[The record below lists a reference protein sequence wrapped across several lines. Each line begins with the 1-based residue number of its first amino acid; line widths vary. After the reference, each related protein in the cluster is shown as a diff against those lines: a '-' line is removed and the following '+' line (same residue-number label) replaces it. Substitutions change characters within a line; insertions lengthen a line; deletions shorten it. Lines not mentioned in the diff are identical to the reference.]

1 MPALRPTHGRRCQER
16 TPSALAPRRL
26 SPPGIAKRLRNWAT
40 LVSAL
45 ATWLVGHA
53 ALAASKTKERTIST
67 DEVVSWL
74 DESGDNASLADQGG
88 KEEQLVPLPPPRH
101 HGFVVES
108 GIGALGQIGEMK
120 HTSPVAP
127 WFHLQVGYEPLR
139 FLMVFIEGDLVLSNT
154 SYAPPPPPQRT
165 YALWGFGAGLRGTV
179 KASDRVGLYLQG
191 SVGGAQVTSDVLS
204 IYGYED
210 ADKLNLYLAAELGVE
225 WYQISP
231 HWALTAHGGV
241 RDYIGTFKR
250 EFSDQ
255 PPLAWVSGL
264 GLRYTF

>member
-1 MPALRPTHGRRCQER
+1 MPALRPTHGRCCQGR
-16 TPSALAPRRL
+16 GTAWRSASAQ
-26 SPPGIAKRLRNWAT
+26 SGAA
-40 LVSAL
+40 LVSSLVAL
-45 ATWLVGHA
+45 LSTSA
-53 ALAASKTKERTIST
+53 AHGAAEPKERAIST

-74 DESGDNASLADQGG
+74 DSKGDPALSTDQGAS
-88 KEEQLVPLPPPRH
+88 EDQLVPLPPPRH
-101 HGFVVES
+101 RGFVVES

-139 FLMVFIEGDLVLSNT
+139 FLMVFVEGDLVLSNT

-165 YALWGFGAGLRGTV
+165 YALWGFGAGLRGTL
-179 KASDRVGLYLQG
+179 KASERVGVYLQG
-191 SVGGAQVTSDVLS
+191 SAGGAQVTSDVLA

-231 HWALTAHGGV
+231 HWALAIHGGV
-241 RDYIGTFKR
+241 RDYVGTFKR

>member
-16 TPSALAPRRL
+16 APWALKLTRGAALLSAL
-26 SPPGIAKRLRNWAT
+26 T
-40 LVSAL
+40 LLL
-45 ATWLVGHA
+45 AAHA
-53 ALAASKTKERTIST
+53 AHAASEPKERAIST

-74 DESGDNASLADQGG
+74 DSNSDPAALAGDQGAS
-88 KEEQLVPLPPPRH
+88 EEQLVPRPPPRH

-108 GIGALGQIGEMK
+108 GIGALGQIGDMK

-139 FLMVFIEGDLVLSNT
+139 FLMVFVEGDLVLSNT

-191 SVGGAQVTSDVLS
+191 SLGGAQVTNDVLS

-210 ADKLNLYLAAELGVE
+210 ADKLNLYVAAELGVE

-231 HWALTAHGGV
+231 HWALAVHGGV

>member
-1 MPALRPTHGRRCQER
+1 MPALRPST
-16 TPSALAPRRL
+16 ALL
-26 SPPGIAKRLRNWAT
+26 G
-40 LVSAL
+40 AL
-45 ATWLVGHA
+45 ATLFVAHA
-53 ALAASKTKERTIST
+53 AHAGSEPKERAIST

-74 DESGDNASLADQGG
+74 DSKSDAPALGADQGG
-88 KEEQLVPLPPPRH
+88 EEQLVPLPPPRH
-101 HGFVVES
+101 RGFVVES
-108 GIGALGQIGEMK
+108 GMGAFGQLGEMK
-120 HTSPVAP
+120 HTSPIAP

-139 FLMVFIEGDLVLSNT
+139 FLMVFAEGDLVLSNT

-179 KASDRVGLYLQG
+179 KASDRVGLYLQA
-191 SVGGAQVTSDVLS
+191 SLGAAEVTNDVLT
-204 IYGYED
+204 IYGYQD

-231 HWALTAHGGV
+231 HWALAIHGGV
-241 RDYIGTFKR
+241 RDYTATFKR
-250 EFSDQ
+250 DFSDK

>member
-16 TPSALAPRRL
+16 GGPVTPKLRGWAALPSSLA
-26 SPPGIAKRLRNWAT
+26 
-40 LVSAL
+40 AL
-45 ATWLVGHA
+45 LMCHA
-53 ALAASKTKERTIST
+53 ASAASEPKERPISS

-74 DESGDNASLADQGG
+74 DSNSQAPAFADRGAS
-88 KEEQLVPLPPPRH
+88 EEQLVPVPPPRH
-101 HGFVVES
+101 RGFVVES
-108 GIGALGQIGEMK
+108 GIGAFGQIGEMK

-139 FLMVFIEGDLVLSNT
+139 FLMVFVEGDLVLSNT

-191 SVGGAQVTSDVLS
+191 SLGGAEVTNDVLT
-204 IYGYED
+204 IYGYQD

-225 WYQISP
+225 WYQVSP
-231 HWALTAHGGV
+231 HWALAVHGGV

-250 EFSDQ
+250 DFSNL
-255 PPLAWVSGL
+255 PALAWVSGL